1 MPREVI
7 IIDTNNKY
15 KMPLGKVLMT
25 NADANEY
32 IEAGHAK
39 EVAPKPKPVRK
50 KFISSSKNIKS

>member
-7 IIDTNNKY
+7 IISTDNKY

-25 NADANEY
+25 NGDANDL

-39 EVAPKPKPVRK
+39 EITQKPERK
-50 KFISSSKNIKS
+50 KFISSSKKNIKS

>member
-39 EVAPKPKPVRK
+39 EIAPKPVRK